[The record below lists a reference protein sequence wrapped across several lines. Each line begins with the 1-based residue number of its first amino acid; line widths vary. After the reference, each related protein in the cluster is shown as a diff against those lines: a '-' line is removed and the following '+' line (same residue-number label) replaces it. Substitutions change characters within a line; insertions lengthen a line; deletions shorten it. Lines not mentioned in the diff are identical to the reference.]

1 MPEKDRNKELIKED
15 VNMADCVVNKENAFV
30 YSYSAQSN
38 KEIERIRSKYL
49 PKEESKLDK
58 LIRLDKQ
65 TEKKGQ
71 AVSIALGVLGSLFL
85 GVGMC
90 CAMVW
95 NVGMFMMIIGIVI
108 GMLGI
113 GMLGMAYPIYKKLTA
128 IERTKIAEQIIA
140 LSNELL

>member
-1 MPEKDRNKELIKED
+1 
-15 VNMADCVVNKENAFV
+15 MADCVVNKENAFV